1 MDFGYGLSLV
11 SCEAFDGDG
20 LESITTGS
28 NVFTGGGKRIDALL
42 RTRGYVRSLVFA
54 EIKKHTEDLLTQ
66 TPYRKPDVFKAS
78 SELVGAVAQ
87 VQKTTD
93 KALRGLQAQI
103 HRQYLDDGEFTGIEF
118 ATI

>member
-1 MDFGYGLSLV
+1 MDFRVWTVLV

-54 EIKKHTEDLLTQ
+54 EIKKHTEDLLSRLRIGNQMFSRPRANSSGRWHRSRRQQ
-66 TPYRKPDVFKAS
+66 TRRSVDCGSDP
-78 SELVGAVAQ
+78 
-87 VQKTTD
+87 
-93 KALRGLQAQI
+93 
-103 HRQYLDDGEFTGIEF
+103 
-118 ATI
+118 